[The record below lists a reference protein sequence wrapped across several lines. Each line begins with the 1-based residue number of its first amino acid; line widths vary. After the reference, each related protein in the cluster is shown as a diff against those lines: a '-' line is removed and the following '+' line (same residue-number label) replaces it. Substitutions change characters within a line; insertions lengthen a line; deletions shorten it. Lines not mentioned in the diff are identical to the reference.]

1 MSKATK
7 IYECFSH
14 AKTSL
19 RYHIIFSTKYRRK
32 CLSQIRETV
41 LNAFKETE
49 KVSDFKI
56 LIMELDKDHIHLLL
70 KWKPHFSIEQI
81 VRRLKQMT
89 TKLIWDKEETHLR
102 QFYWKKKELWTGG
115 YFCSTVGNV
124 SEQTLKKYIENQG

>member
-1 MSKATK
+1 M
-7 IYECFSH
+7 
-14 AKTSL
+14 
-19 RYHIIFSTKYRRK
+19 KYRRK

-89 TKLIWDKEETHLR
+89 TKHNLVAYASETLPLCASLKPTG
-102 QFYWKKKELWTGG
+102 FGLSGGG
-115 YFCSTVGNV
+115 Y
-124 SEQTLKKYIENQG
+124 EI

>member
-1 MSKATK
+1 MF
-7 IYECFSH
+7 FS
-14 AKTSL
+14 
-19 RYHIIFSTKYRRK
+19 R
-32 CLSQIRETV
+32 QNV

-102 QFYWKKKELWTGG
+102 QFYWKKKELWTDG
-115 YFCSTVGNV
+115 YFCSTVGNI